1 MHYTDFISEVV
12 EVEEDVDGLRIAE
25 ETKKRPCLIY
35 DRVSWDNV
43 HQIIN
48 VLSY

>member
-12 EVEEDVDGLRIAE
+12 EVEEEVYGIRIAE
-25 ETKKRPCLIY
+25 ETKKRPCLTY

-43 HQIIN
+43 QQIIS
-48 VLSY
+48 VLS